1 MHLLYQKIVELNQ
14 NIVIDNEELRLIYQ
28 TEDVQKI

>member
-14 NIVIDNEELRLIYQ
+14 NIVIDNEELRLIYK